1 MKVVKKKGQT
11 ESFKPQKIR
20 GALQKATVDAGY
32 SVDEKQKIL
41 DEVLTNIRQ
50 KLDQKGEVDTE
61 TIRGCLLTELDKC
74 EPYIAKSW
82 RSFDRKYKK

>member
-1 MKVVKKKGQT
+1 MKVMKKKGQT
-11 ESFKPQKIR
+11 ESFKPHKIR
-20 GALQKATVDAGY
+20 GALQKATIDAGY

>member
-20 GALQKATVDAGY
+20 GALQKATLDAGY

-50 KLDQKGEVDTE
+50 KLDQEGEVDTE

-82 RSFDRKYKK
+82 RNFDRKYKK